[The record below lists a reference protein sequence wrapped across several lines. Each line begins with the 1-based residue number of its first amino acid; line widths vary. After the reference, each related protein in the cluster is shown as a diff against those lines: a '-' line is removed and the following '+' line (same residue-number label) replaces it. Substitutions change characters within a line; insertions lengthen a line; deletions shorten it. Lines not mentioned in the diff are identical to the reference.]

1 MEPIALERRV
11 MSKLTWR
18 LIPFMCLCYLVAF
31 IDRTNVSVAKLQMKF
46 PDDVYGLGF
55 GIFFIG
61 YFLFEVPSNVVMEK
75 VGARIWIAR
84 IMIVWGIISSMFMFV
99 GTKVW
104 LFHTLRFLLGAGEA
118 GFFPGMI
125 LYLTYWFP
133 TAYRSRTV
141 ALFMTAAALS
151 AVVGNP
157 LSGALL
163 KMDGVL
169 GLAGFQWLFLLEGIP
184 AVLLGIAVL
193 WFLPNGPSHAKW
205 MAPEEVA
212 WLKARLDAERAE
224 RVSHTGHMT
233 LWQALSNPKVL
244 LLSALYFLIVIGGYG
259 LDSFIPTLIK
269 QSMAWTRPEDDF
281 KVSLLSAIPPACAAI
296 WMVIHGRN
304 SDRTGER
311 RWHVLVACMMGA
323 TGLTIAALAK
333 NPVIVIGGLCLSV
346 CGRWSCIPPFWALPT
361 AFLSGTAAAGG
372 IAMIN
377 SIGNLGGFA
386 GPYTMGKL
394 KVLTADYKTGMLIL
408 AGCFVVGGLVALTVR
423 VRQSVPAPAPRPT
436 P

>member
-1 MEPIALERRV
+1 MEPSALERRV

-46 PDDVYGLGF
+46 DDEVYGLGF

-61 YFLFEVPSNVVMEK
+61 YFIFEVPSNVIMEK

-84 IMIVWGIISSMFMFV
+84 IMIVWGIISSCFMFV

-104 LFHTLRFLLGAGEA
+104 LFHTLRFLVGAGEA

-163 KMDGVL
+163 KMDGIL

-184 AVLLGIAVL
+184 AVLLGVAVL
-193 WFLPNGPSHAKW
+193 WFLPNGPTQAKW
-205 MAPEEVA
+205 LAPEEVA
-212 WLKARLDAERAE
+212 WLQSRLDAERAE

-233 LWQALSNPKVL
+233 LWQALSNRKVA

-269 QSMAWTRPEDDF
+269 QSMGWTTAADDF
-281 KVSLLSAIPPACAAI
+281 KVSLLSAIPPLCAAV
-296 WMVIHGRN
+296 WMVIHGRH
-304 SDRTGER
+304 SDKTGER
-311 RWHVLVACMMGA
+311 RWHVLVACFMGA
-323 TGLTIAALAK
+323 AGLTIAALAK
-333 NPVIVIGGLCLSV
+333 NPVIVMAGLCLSV

-394 KVLTADYKTGMLIL
+394 KMLTADYSTGMLIL
-408 AGCFVVGGLVALTVR
+408 AGCFVVGGIVALTVR
-423 VRQSVPAPAPRPT
+423 VRKSEPVQAG
-436 P
+436 

>member
-1 MEPIALERRV
+1 MEPSALERRV

-46 PDDVYGLGF
+46 DDEVYGLGF

-61 YFLFEVPSNVVMEK
+61 YFLFEVPSNVIMEK

-84 IMIVWGIISSMFMFV
+84 IMIVWGIISSCFMFV
-99 GTKVW
+99 GEKVW

-163 KMDGVL
+163 KMDGIL

-193 WFLPNGPSHAKW
+193 WFLPNGPTQAKW
-205 MAPEEVA
+205 LAPEEVA
-212 WLKARLDAERAE
+212 WLQSRLDAERAE

-233 LWQALSNPKVL
+233 LWQALSNRKVV

-269 QSMAWTRPEDDF
+269 QSMGWTKAEDDF
-281 KVSLLSAIPPACAAI
+281 KVSLLSAIPPACAAV
-296 WMVIHGRN
+296 WMVIHGRH
-304 SDRTGER
+304 SDKTGER
-311 RWHVLVACMMGA
+311 RWHVLTACFMGA
-323 TGLTIAALAK
+323 AGLTIAALAK
-333 NPVIVIGGLCLSV
+333 HPAFVIAGLCLSV

-386 GPYTMGKL
+386 GPYSMGVL
-394 KVLTADYKTGMLIL
+394 KRVTADYKTGMLIL
-408 AGCFVVGGLVALTVR
+408 AACFVVGGIVALTVR
-423 VRQSVPAPAPRPT
+423 VRKASSEPG
-436 P
+436 